1 MKVVKV
7 IYQKV
12 FPLAQYVNEKIGIE
26 IELDGMDDENK
37 AFKIAKDTVEK
48 WHKEGNPQLQEVSQP
63 GEAPIPVI
71 QIQKEE
77 KAIGLY
83 VEDIMS
89 CKSLLVLDTYKPLIK
104 GKVPLETAY
113 NVRRKQLVTE
123 ETKSIVQATDS
134 LTQKGKNG

>member
-48 WHKEGNPQLQEVSQP
+48 WHKDGNPQLQETQP

-71 QIQKEE
+71 QVDKEE
-77 KAIGLY
+77 RVTGIY
-83 VEDIMS
+83 IEDIMS
-89 CKSLLVLDTYKPLIK
+89 CKSQLVLDTYKPLIIGNK
-104 GKVPLETAY
+104 KLTDAY
-113 NVRRKQLVTE
+113 EKRRNEILATNR
-123 ETKSIVQATDS
+123 VQPS
-134 LTQKGKNG
+134 SE

>member
-48 WHKEGNPQLQEVSQP
+48 WHKEGNPQMQETPAGEVS
-63 GEAPIPVI
+63 IPVI
-71 QIQKEE
+71 QVQKDE
-77 KAIGLY
+77 KANGLY
-83 VEDIMS
+83 EEDIMS
-89 CKSLLVLDTYKPLIK
+89 CKNLKVLEAYQSLIVGNPK
-104 GKVPLETAY
+104 LEKAY
-113 NVRRKQLVTE
+113 NKRRHQIL
-123 ETKSIVQATDS
+123 SSAPY
-134 LTQKGKNG
+134 

>member
-37 AFKIAKDTVEK
+37 AFKIAKDTIEK
-48 WHKEGNPQLQEVSQP
+48 WHKEGNPQLQEVAQP

-71 QIQKEE
+71 HVEKEE

-83 VEDIMS
+83 VDDIMS
-89 CKSLLVLDTYKPLIK
+89 CKNIKVLESYVPLIK
-104 GKVPLETAY
+104 GNLVMENAY
-113 NVRRKQLVTE
+113 ELRRKQLMQNTPF
-123 ETKSIVQATDS
+123 
-134 LTQKGKNG
+134 

>member
-48 WHKEGNPQLQEVSQP
+48 WHKEWNPQLQEVAQP

-71 QIQKEE
+71 QVDKEE
-77 KAIGLY
+77 MATGLY
-83 VEDIMS
+83 IHDIMS
-89 CKSLLVLDTYKPLIK
+89 CKNLLVLDIYKTLVE
-104 GKVPLETAY
+104 GKPELEEAFKK
-113 NVRRKQLVTE
+113 RRSQLLK
-123 ETKSIVQATDS
+123 ETKHD
-134 LTQKGKNG
+134 